1 MQIWQ
6 LQQAKARLSE
16 LIRIC
21 TKEGPQSL
29 SVRGKEEAVLLSK
42 ADFDKLTEAKPKF
55 VDFMRAS
62 PLVGVRLDL
71 RRDQSPEREID
82 L

>member
-1 MQIWQ
+1 MQTWQ

-16 LIRIC
+16 LIRRCAI
-21 TKEGPQSL
+21 EGPQSL

-42 ADFDKLTEAKPKF
+42 ADFDRLKKVKPDF
-55 VDFMRAS
+55 VDFMRES
-62 PLVGVRLDL
+62 PLVGVELDL
-71 RRDQSPEREID
+71 KRDNSLDREID